1 MKIKKYTRTG
11 TERSSSIDQMF
22 EKIGGGG
29 GGGGGARDALKIKQN
44 QKKTRDE
51 IERQHRERIK
61 REKDKRDRK
70 GMKRKEKKR
79 KWIIQKN

>member
-22 EKIGGGG
+22 EKM
-29 GGGGGARDALKIKQN
+29 GGGAGGGRGALKIKQN

-79 KWIIQKN
+79 KWKIQKY

>member
-1 MKIKKYTRTG
+1 MRKIKQHTRTG

-22 EKIGGGG
+22 EKRG
-29 GGGGGARDALKIKQN
+29 GGGGGARDKLKIKQN

-51 IERQHRERIK
+51 IERQHRESIK

-70 GMKRKEKKR
+70 
-79 KWIIQKN
+79 